1 MTNFDS
7 LRSPLTFI
15 EDLTDRETAAILKD
29 YESWWLAE
37 GISIS
42 EAVDRAGTPWLRM
55 FDQSGRRVDEI
66 LLPPDYWRM
75 LKRGYETG
83 AIWRAVSEP
92 RSSGRATS
100 VDQDSSLK
108 MHYLIDYV
116 TCFFDAGLGCPYI
129 VSLSTTV
136 PLKKYGSPEL
146 QERFLPHLLRRDGT
160 NWQGATW
167 MTEVKGGSDLGANVE
182 TIARRTNESV
192 PGAFFPLPLGEGKGE
207 GPGHVGIAT
216 GLSGPD
222 NRWLLTGDKYFGSNV
237 GAELAIVA
245 ARPEGAAPGPRGLA
259 LFLVPRYR
267 STLPGV
273 AVTDS
278 SRGQVRSTPPPE
290 PGNLMI
296 PEPALAGDRRLN
308 YFIRRLKNKIGT
320 RSVPTGE
327 VEFRDS
333 EAYLLGKPE
342 WGIYLILESL
352 NLSRVGNIVGSVA
365 LAQRALADA
374 LAFAETRVAF
384 GKPIIEHPL
393 MRRQFEER
401 FAQLRDARALM
412 WEAIKLLD
420 DVWHETPR
428 DAATN
433 SSGYSDRYHLF
444 RLVTHLAKYWTA
456 ELAVQFAK
464 WNMEVHGGLGVLAE
478 YAAERWLREAM
489 ILPIWEGTPHRQML
503 DGLEVMERKRAH
515 ELLLANLAPAADKDE
530 LEEISSRLER
540 HLQLSPT
547 EREAGIEPLFRDLAA
562 FTARTLSQYQL
573 R

>member
-1 MTNFDS
+1 MIEAALQS
-7 LRSPLTFI
+7 LKSPVSFLGNLIPDNQRPT
-15 EDLTDRETAAILKD
+15 LKD
-29 YESWWLAE
+29 YEAWWLTE
-37 GISIS
+37 GIAIS

-55 FDQSGRRVDEI
+55 FDQIGTRTDEI
-66 LLPPDYWRM
+66 LFPPDYWKM
-75 LKRGYETG
+75 LKIGYETG
-83 AIWRAVSEP
+83 VIWRAFE
-92 RSSGRATS
+92 G
-100 VDQDSSLK
+100 DSLK

-129 VSLSTTV
+129 VTMSTAV
-136 PLKKYGSPEL
+136 PVKKYGSPEL
-146 QERFLPHLLRRDGT
+146 QARFLTHLLHRDGT

-182 TIARRTNESV
+182 TVARRGNPT
-192 PGAFFPLPLGEGKGE
+192 
-207 GPGHVGIAT
+207 VGDA
-216 GLSGPD
+216 LSEPPAAMGD
-222 NRWLLTGDKYFGSNV
+222 LWLLNGDKYFASNV

-245 ARPEGAAPGPRGLA
+245 ARPEGAPQTPQGLA

-267 STLPGV
+267 SN
-273 AVTDS
+273 
-278 SRGQVRSTPPPE
+278 RGGNPTVREGGS
-290 PGNLMI
+290 
-296 PEPALAGDRRLN
+296 DLN

-327 VEFRDS
+327 VELRDS

-374 LAFAETRVAF
+374 LTFAANRVAF

-412 WEAIKLLD
+412 QAAIELLD
-420 DVWHETPR
+420 EVWLERPR
-428 DAATN
+428 
-433 SSGYSDRYHLF
+433 YSDRYHLF
-444 RLVTHLAKYWTA
+444 RLVAHLAKYWTA

-464 WNMEVHGGLGVLAE
+464 WNIEVHGGMGVLAE
-478 YAAERWLREAM
+478 YRAERWLREAM

-503 DGLEVMERKRAH
+503 DGLEVIERKRAH
-515 ELLLANLAPAADKDE
+515 ELLFERLAPSASPTA
-530 LEEISSRLER
+530 LSSLRER
-540 HLQLSPT
+540 IAQHLQLSA
-547 EREAGIEPLFRDLAA
+547 EEKEAGIEPLFRDLAA
-562 FTARTLSQYQL
+562 FTARTLANK
-573 R
+573 